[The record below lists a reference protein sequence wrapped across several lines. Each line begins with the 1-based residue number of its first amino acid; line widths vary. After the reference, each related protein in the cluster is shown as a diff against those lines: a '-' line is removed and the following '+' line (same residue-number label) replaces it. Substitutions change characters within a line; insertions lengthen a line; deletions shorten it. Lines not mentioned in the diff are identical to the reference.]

1 VTFLWGSS
9 EPQPPARR
17 QMHGDAFPPARST
30 SRWRGRSELRGA
42 TRAPTDAVR
51 RAGGRTAISL
61 GRTSA
66 RAVAFVGEVA
76 SAFGR
81 LLRGR
86 ARFRFRDVVL
96 LVEECGAQA
105 LPIVTLISLLVG
117 MILAFVG
124 AIQLTRFGAE
134 IYVADLVAVATVRE
148 MGCIMT
154 GIIMAGR
161 TGSGFA
167 ARLGTMNVTQETD
180 ALATLGIRPIEF
192 LVLPR
197 VVALCLMMPV
207 LCAYADVLG
216 IAGGAAVSALIL
228 DVTPLQYFRETVS
241 AITLASYAAGI
252 VKSVAFGAIVA
263 VSGCLRGME
272 SGRSSAAVGEAATSA
287 VVTGIV
293 LIIAADGVFAVLF
306 DILGI

>member
-1 VTFLWGSS
+1 
-9 EPQPPARR
+9 
-17 QMHGDAFPPARST
+17 M
-30 SRWRGRSELRGA
+30 
-42 TRAPTDAVR
+42 
-51 RAGGRTAISL
+51 
-61 GRTSA
+61 
-66 RAVAFVGEVA
+66 
-76 SAFGR
+76 
-81 LLRGR
+81 
-86 ARFRFRDVVL
+86 
-96 LVEECGAQA
+96 
-105 LPIVTLISLLVG
+105 TLISLLVG